1 MLKGEDIIVL
11 LKLVDADAS
20 WTLRTLADETG
31 IATTSVH
38 RAIKRLA
45 KSGLYDEARRQVNRA
60 QAEEFLIHG
69 ARYVFPGVLAGESR
83 GVPAAWAAAPLN
95 DLVTSSDNRFVP
107 VWPDPHGWQR
117 GLALRPLHAACPA
130 LLERNP
136 ELAGRIALVDCMRVG
151 DTRVRGVAAGL
162 LHDWLAA

>member
-20 WTLRTLADETG
+20 WTVRALADETG
-31 IATTSVH
+31 IAPTSVH

-45 KSGLYDEARRQVNRA
+45 KSGLYDEARQRVNRV
-60 QAEEFLIHG
+60 QVEEFLIHG

-83 GVPAAWAAAPLN
+83 GVPAAWAAAPLKN
-95 DLVTSSDNRFVP
+95 AISSSDDRFVP
-107 VWPDPHGWQR
+107 VWPDPHGTER
-117 GLALRPLHAACPA
+117 GLALTPLHASCAGLFERDPA
-130 LLERNP
+130 LAR
-136 ELAGRIALVDCMRVG
+136 RVALVDAMRVG
-151 DTRVRGVAAGL
+151 DARVRGVAAGL